1 MGANSRLGAYSNKY
15 SSQRY
20 SQISTCGHPEKTQDK
35 IFVQLYTFL
44 MQKCLNNNNNNKSSE
59 GLYTDLGSSNAEGLG
74 LNETLTE
81 NEMKLCHLTY
91 HD

>member
-1 MGANSRLGAYSNKY
+1 M
-15 SSQRY
+15 
-20 SQISTCGHPEKTQDK
+20 H
-35 IFVQLYTFL
+35 
-44 MQKCLNNNNNNKSSE
+44 KCLNNNNNNNNKSSE
-59 GLYTDLGSSNAEGLG
+59 GLYRDLGSSTVEGLG